1 MKPLI
6 FTEQYHSGLLSFFYD
21 EEGFLI
27 FRAEQEWVMMLDQC
41 SHLKIPLSTGWL
53 EDNCVVCPWHQWKFN
68 AYGHCTWP
76 PPAHQERVP
85 VFSVSEKD
93 GIIWLCEDAD
103 TKHWDCIVVEK
114 HWRDVQTHV
123 PQGSCHWVGVNDRTI
138 IWFGG
143 VREDVERLKSSF
155 DVSTFSTE

>member
-6 FTEQYHSGLLSFFYD
+6 FTEQYHSGLLSFFHD
-21 EEGFLI
+21 EKGFLI
-27 FRAEQEWVMMLDQC
+27 FKAGEEWVMMLDQC

-53 EDNCVVCPWHQWKFN
+53 EDGCVVCPWHQWKFDSK
-68 AYGHCTWP
+68 GHCTWP

-85 VFSVSEKD
+85 VFHVYEKD
-93 GIIWLCEDAD
+93 GVIWMQSEQERSFWESMVLEQ
-103 TKHWDCIVVEK
+103 
-114 HWRDVQTHV
+114 HWRDVQSFV
-123 PQGSCHWVGVNDRTI
+123 PDQAHWVGVGDCTL

-143 VREDVERLKSSF
+143 QQEEVERMIRSF